1 MRTIAVLNLKGGVG
15 KTTTVVNLA
24 DRLAAAGKRVL
35 VVDADSQCN
44 TTEFFGTADIAGSL
58 HAILTHRPA
67 VIDERLVCCINRVA
81 EGLEVVPASPR
92 LMELDL
98 TAVTQQQV
106 YPASLREFLLAM
118 AELAAV
124 NDERPWDFCLID
136 CPPGFTAACTAA
148 LMAADEVLIPTTLD
162 AFALSGMA
170 NLLQQVDGMRRI
182 NPGLRLLGVLPTM
195 VSGDGGP
202 ALEQL
207 RAAGLP
213 VLEPGIPRSDKV
225 SGMTWER
232 QALRKY
238 SPRSGPGR
246 AYRRLAE
253 SILRGGADNG
263 GAV

>member
-44 TTEFFGTADIAGSL
+44 TTEFFGTTDISGSL
-58 HAILTHRPA
+58 YTILTYRPA
-67 VIDERLVCCINRVA
+67 VIDERFVCCLNQVA
-81 EGLEVVPASPR
+81 GGLAVVPASPR

-106 YPASLREFLLAM
+106 YPASLREFLPAM
-118 AELAAV
+118 EELAAV
-124 NDERPWDFCLID
+124 NDEHPYDFCLID

-195 VSGDGGP
+195 VSGDGGR

-213 VLEPGIPRSDKV
+213 VLEPGIPRSNKV
-225 SGMTWER
+225 EGMTWER

-253 SILRGGADNG
+253 SILRGGAGNG